1 MRVLVTGA
9 NGFVGR
15 HVVPALAARGHKV
28 RALVRPGARTE
39 GSLPEGAERVF
50 GDVTVPESLPAALSD
65 VDAVVHLAGVTRA
78 SRASRYRRVNVEGTR
93 ALADACVGRGLRRL
107 VYLSSL
113 SAQGPSRPGAPHREA
128 GCEAPIDAY
137 GESKLAAERVLAE
150 RRGDLPITVLRP
162 ALLYGPGARAILELA
177 RLVQR
182 RVAPVVPQME
192 LSLLHVRDLAEL
204 VATVVGRDDAPFGPY
219 FVSDGEPHTVEAVV
233 AALERLVG
241 VAPAMRLKLGRGLLS
256 TLAPA
261 AERLAA
267 ASGLG
272 LGVARALREMG
283 GESWG
288 CVPELAA
295 RDFGFTP
302 TVDLEAGLAAAVAW
316 FRAQGLL
323 AA

>member
-15 HVVPALAARGHKV
+15 HVVPALASRGHTV
-28 RALVRPGARTE
+28 RALVRPGARLD
-39 GSLPEGAERVF
+39 GALPTDAERVF
-50 GDVTVPESLPAALSD
+50 GDVTVPESLPPVVAD

-93 ALADACVGRGLRRL
+93 ALADACAGRGLRRL
-107 VYLSSL
+107 IYLSSL
-113 SAQGPSRPGAPHREA
+113 SAQGPSRPGAPHREP
-128 GCEAPIDAY
+128 GCEAPVDAY

-150 RRGDLPITVLRP
+150 RSGDLPTTVLRP

-192 LSLLHVRDLAEL
+192 LSLLHVHDLAEL
-204 VATVVGRDDAPFGPY
+204 VASLVERDDAPFGPY
-219 FVSDGEPHTVEAVV
+219 FVSDGAPHTVEQVV
-233 AALERLVG
+233 AILERLVST
-241 VAPAMRLKLGRGLLS
+241 APAVRVPLARGLLS

-261 AERLAA
+261 AERFAA

-272 LGVARALREMG
+272 LGMARALRDMSSD
-283 GESWG
+283 SWG
-288 CVPELAA
+288 CVPELAM
-295 RDFGFTP
+295 RDLDFTP
-302 TVDLEAGLAAAVAW
+302 TVDLEVGLIATVDW
-316 FRAQGLL
+316 FRAEGLL

>member
-15 HVVPALAARGHKV
+15 HVVPALTARGHAV
-28 RALVRPGARTE
+28 RALVRPGARLD
-39 GSLPEGAERVF
+39 GALPAEAERVF
-50 GDVTVPESLPAALSD
+50 GDVTVPESLPAALRD
-65 VDAVVHLAGVTRA
+65 IDAVVHLAGVTRA
-78 SRASRYRRVNVEGTR
+78 SRASRYRQVNVEGTR
-93 ALADACVGRGLRRL
+93 ALADACAGRGLRRL

-113 SAQGPSRPGAPHREA
+113 SAQGPSRPGAPHREP
-128 GCEAPIDAY
+128 GCEAPVDAY
-137 GESKLAAERVLAE
+137 GESKLAAERLLAE
-150 RRGDLPITVLRP
+150 RRGDVPITVLRP

-192 LSLLHVRDLAEL
+192 LSLLHVDDLAAL
-204 VATVVGRDDAPFGPY
+204 VASILERDDAPFGPY
-219 FVSDGEPHTVEAVV
+219 FLSDGPPYAVEQVV
-233 AALERLVG
+233 AILERLVAT
-241 VAPAMRLKLGRGLLS
+241 APALRVPLARGLLG

-272 LGVARALREMG
+272 LGIARALREMSG
-283 GESWG
+283 DGWG
-288 CVPELAA
+288 CLPELAA
-295 RDFGFTP
+295 RDLGFTAQI
-302 TVDLEAGLAAAVAW
+302 DLEAGLAATVDW
-316 FRAQGLL
+316 FRAEGLL